1 MGTTPY
7 RLVSPTVGLI
17 PTTELNADGQSMDAS
32 VSVPNVTAAMFA
44 AAATPGPALD
54 PHGVDD
60 GAYGFCSPSIRK
72 ERNSKIKTDLARTL
86 KSM

>member
-17 PTTELNADGQSMDAS
+17 PTTELNDDGQSMEPS
-32 VSVPNVTAAMFA
+32 VSVPSVTAAMFA
-44 AAATPGPALD
+44 AAATPEPALE

-60 GAYGFCSPSIRK
+60 REYGFC
-72 ERNSKIKTDLARTL
+72 TV
-86 KSM
+86 